1 MDIVNALKRP
11 EIFFFI
17 GSTAAALVLWQF
29 RLRFPFDD
37 TFISFR
43 YAEHLA
49 AGHGLVW
56 NIGGPHTEGYTNF
69 LFILLLAVT
78 RLVTSDLLTVAQLIG
93 ILSTIATGL
102 LIHQIGRIVRGP
114 LA

>member
-1 MDIVNALKRP
+1 MSRRRQFELIVLVASLA
-11 EIFFFI
+11 I
-17 GSTAAALVLWQF
+17 AAFVWDY

-69 LFILLLAVT
+69 LFVLLLAIC
-78 RLVTSDLLTVAQLIG
+78 RFLSSDLLASAQIIG
-93 ILSTIATGL
+93 LACTIATAIAL
-102 LIHQIGRIVRGP
+102 QR
-114 LA
+114 LAS